1 MEFLC
6 CITYEGKKSI
16 GGDGDD
22 AEFLTPPDKSLFH
35 SACCCFVV
43 VVLKGFGELLGGEIG
58 GRKWTFYAASFS
70 KEKNLLT
77 PGTMIRKTLPSQHS
91 G

>member
-1 MEFLC
+1 M
-6 CITYEGKKSI
+6 GW
-16 GGDGDD
+16 DGDD

-43 VVLKGFGELLGGEIG
+43 VVVVLKGFGELLGGEIG
-58 GRKWTFYAASFS
+58 GRKWTFYAASLS
-70 KEKNLLT
+70 KEKKVWKNGFEST
-77 PGTMIRKTLPSQHS
+77 YLPL